1 MKPLP
6 TSQQRLQVQDARF
19 ALRPEIFLITL
30 VSFLKSSLRS
40 FTAQSV
46 IRNVRLMG
54 AHVKRI
60 YPLATLY
67 LGPRLRAVQKGSAE
81 SHGHCRPP
89 LAEVR
94 SLARIETSAEERGD
108 VGWFGKGAGEVTPPR
123 RCARLVCCTRGVHTT
138 GLFVGGYQRE
148 EEEVGVRWEWGE
160 GRARERSREHERRIT
175 SLCGCVC
182 SVLYGLCALTS
193 SRGESRTGRSRERSR
208 TGIG

>member
-1 MKPLP
+1 MKPWP

-60 YPLATLY
+60 YPLAALY

-123 RCARLVCCTRGVHTT
+123 RCARLVCCTRGCTRPVF
-138 GLFVGGYQRE
+138 LSVGIRGRRKRSECVGSGVRE
-148 EEEVGVRWEWGE
+148 EHGNDRG
-160 GRARERSREHERRIT
+160 ST
-175 SLCGCVC
+175 S
-182 SVLYGLCALTS
+182 A
-193 SRGESRTGRSRERSR
+193 E
-208 TGIG
+208 